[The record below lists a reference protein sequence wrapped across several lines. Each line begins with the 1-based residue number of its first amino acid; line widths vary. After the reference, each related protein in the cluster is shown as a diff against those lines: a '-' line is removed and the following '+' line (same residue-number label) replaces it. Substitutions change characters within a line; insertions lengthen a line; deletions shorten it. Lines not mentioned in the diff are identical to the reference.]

1 MTREEK
7 RKRIKENCINCEFC
21 PLYDAIP
28 IGEYCFGYD
37 ADIER
42 NYYIMFGKGDKNA
55 EKHIGDRHGDPERR
69 QEDEEQ

>member
-7 RKRIKENCINCEFC
+7 QKRIRDNCINCEFC

-37 ADIER
+37 ADIDR
-42 NYYIMFGKGDKNA
+42 NYNIMFGKG
-55 EKHIGDRHGDPERR
+55 ELHDRFETDHKACKEHFGE
-69 QEDEEQ
+69 